1 MPFAPYMS
9 SWARWITAWWRP
21 MAFLAGFTSM
31 ILWIHDNNRDN
42 ISTEQDIESGQK
54 DPLSVKDV
62 RYENLFVE
70 AD

>member
-1 MPFAPYMS
+1 
-9 SWARWITAWWRP
+9 

-62 RYENLFVE
+62 RYENLSRKQIE
-70 AD
+70 LRNDELQTLI